1 MPEAKENYNYE
12 PFADTEDYKK
22 VNGDII
28 TSWVQI
34 LVDRGTEE
42 IDKLLD
48 IATGA
53 GTMVQLFV
61 SHLPTK
67 WKQSLVM
74 CLDQSSEALKLAQ
87 SKLETNIDRL
97 KFINS
102 PIEELDLPDNSID
115 VAIWGNGIHYLDE
128 ESQINSL
135 KRIKK
140 ALKPGG
146 LFFFNTA
153 FYEEARPTETLPF
166 YRTQVRNAVKFLR
179 EKGIKREKVERK
191 AEAASF
197 HPKSYYEELVGKA
210 DFKMVEAQVFAAH
223 LTQEAWEHISAFQQ
237 YAAGALHGYPIESAS
252 DAMKYAVGPSILL
265 HGDKDK
271 DGNLFV
277 VRNWLAISAQA

>member
-1 MPEAKENYNYE
+1 MPDEKENYNYE

-61 SHLPTK
+61 SQLPAK
-67 WKQSLVM
+67 WKDSLVM

-87 SKLETNIDRL
+87 SKLETNIDKL

-102 PIEELDLPDNSID
+102 PIEDLDLPENSID
-115 VAIWGNGIHYLDE
+115 VAIWGNGIHYLNE

-140 ALKPGG
+140 ALKPFGQVNDSDGNSPGTG
-146 LFFFNTA
+146 LG
-153 FYEEARPTETLPF
+153 LPI
-166 YRTQVRNAVKFLR
+166 TKSL
-179 EKGIKREKVERK
+179 
-191 AEAASF
+191 AEANGAVFQLSSS
-197 HPKSYYEELVGKA
+197 PDDGTC
-210 DFKMVEAQVFAAH
+210 VEIIFPVSPRDE
-223 LTQEAWEHISAFQQ
+223 TS
-237 YAAGALHGYPIESAS
+237 
-252 DAMKYAVGPSILL
+252 K
-265 HGDKDK
+265 
-271 DGNLFV
+271 
-277 VRNWLAISAQA
+277 

>member
-1 MPEAKENYNYE
+1 MSDNKENYNYE

-28 TSWVQI
+28 TSWVNI
-34 LVDRGTEE
+34 LIERGTVE

-53 GTMVQLFV
+53 GTMTQLFFTQ
-61 SHLPTK
+61 LPEK
-67 WKQSLVM
+67 WKQSVVM

-87 SKLETNIDRL
+87 SKLETHIEKL

-102 PIEELDLPDNSID
+102 SIEELDLPDNSID
-115 VAIWGNGIHYLDE
+115 VAIWGNGIHYLNE

-153 FYEEARPTETLPF
+153 FYEEARPAETLPF
-166 YRTQVRNAVKFLR
+166 YRTQVKNAVHFLR
-179 EKGIKREKVERK
+179 DKGIKREKVEKK
-191 AEAASF
+191 AEAASY

-210 DFKMVEAQVFAAH
+210 DFKMVEAQVFAAQ

-237 YAAGALHGYPIESAS
+237 YAAGALHGYPIEFAS
-252 DAMKYAVGPSILL
+252 DAMKNAVGPSILM
-265 HGDKDK
+265 HGKKDQ